1 MGAHKLADG
10 LSYPPRGMRANRA
23 AAYLGMSTSSFNR
36 LVDDKLMPSGKPIG
50 GMVIW
55 DRLELET
62 AFENLNKPD
71 DDSGNSMHKFLGIK
85 P

>member
-10 LSYPPRGMRANRA
+10 LSYPPRGMRADRA

-36 LVDDKLMPSGKPIG
+36 LVDDELLPSGKTIG

-55 DRLELET
+55 DRLELDA
-62 AFENLNKPD
+62 AFENFSKPD
-71 DDSGNSMHKFLGIK
+71 DDSGNSMHKILGIK